1 MNLDPREGDPP
12 VNVPSGLTGSIQ
24 DNEFHHSQHSSEDL
38 HVETQGSSLNA
49 FDERRSRSRT
59 PRRSDQAPSEDYQDP
74 NISSIVNLG
83 PRIDR
88 SSHSRNSSQSSR
100 RSTASPSKSREAS
113 LRPSDQTSGRSGPS
127 PLSHEYIPEQ
137 NDDPEGLDPDASE
150 PVVDLRSYDDDPS
163 RNSYESVSSHV
174 GSRAPSQTPSNSH
187 RRGESRTSSKHSENR
202 STSRLSEGR
211 SASKHGEN
219 RTSSRH
225 HQDRSSS
232 RLSNKR
238 SPSITSSSSRRA
250 TSPTHSEAGSHTS
263 STSRRSG
270 THRHRKASREEG
282 STIRTIHE
290 SDEGSEAETVC
301 TDATY
306 KGSRKM
312 VLHPSRV
319 PK

>member
-1 MNLDPREGDPP
+1 MPN
-12 VNVPSGLTGSIQ
+12 S
-24 DNEFHHSQHSSEDL
+24 
-38 HVETQGSSLNA
+38 

-59 PRRSDQAPSEDYQDP
+59 PRRSDQAPTEEYQDP
-74 NISSIVNLG
+74 NISNIVNLG

-88 SSHSRNSSQSSR
+88 SSHSRNASQSSR
-100 RSTASPSKSREAS
+100 RSTAPLSKSREAS
-113 LRPSDQTSGRSGPS
+113 LQPSNQTSGRSGPS

-137 NDDPEGLDPDASE
+137 NEDPQGLDPQGLDPDARE

-163 RNSYESVSSHV
+163 RNGYETVGSHV
-174 GSRAPSQTPSNSH
+174 GSRAPSQTPSHSH
-187 RRGESRTSSKHSENR
+187 RRGESRSASKHGENR
-202 STSRLSEGR
+202 STSRLSENR

-238 SPSITSSSSRRA
+238 SPSTTSSSSRRA

-270 THRHRKASREEG
+270 THGHRKASREEG

-306 KGSRKM
+306 KRSRKM